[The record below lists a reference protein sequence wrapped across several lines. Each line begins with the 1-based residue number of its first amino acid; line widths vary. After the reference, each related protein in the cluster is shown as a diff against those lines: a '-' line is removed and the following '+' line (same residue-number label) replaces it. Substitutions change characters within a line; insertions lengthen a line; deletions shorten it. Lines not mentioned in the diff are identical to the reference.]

1 METIR
6 RNRKIAI
13 ITFLLSLLFHA
24 SFMIYLIVQKSDYL
38 NTPLPQENALTPEQ
52 AQDKQWAETKA
63 RASNFGAPVLF
74 EDAPSATE
82 QTKTDATPDNSEPE
96 KEEPTEQE
104 TSELERSIDIPR
116 PEEIV
121 AQLPTQQ
128 ETTMQRPKRTRPP
141 QKKPRQSVRQ
151 QQRTTPQPTQ
161 QLSMPKPKQVPTL
174 AQLTQGFLHQPK
186 DEGTHTVHMLGNRKG
201 LPTDEQMKYERYLQ
215 KLSWCLQ
222 NSFNI
227 NNSRFPSSERTET
240 EVQLFLALDK
250 DGRIKKLDVAQSS
263 GSRQLDQFVLFVF
276 RDAGSSFPPVPQYL
290 PHNPF
295 TIMYT
300 VMLNSSDNNFRIYK
314 RS

>member
-38 NTPLPQENALTPEQ
+38 NTPLPQENALNPEQ

-74 EDAPSATE
+74 EDAPSAIE
-82 QTKTDATPDNSEPE
+82 EPKADVTPDNIKSE
-96 KEEPTEQE
+96 KEEPAEQE
-104 TSELERSIDIPR
+104 TSELERSIDIPN
-116 PEEIV
+116 PEKIV
-121 AQLPTQQ
+121 AQLPAQQ
-128 ETTMQRPKRTRPP
+128 ETTMQRPQRTRPP
-141 QKKPRQSVRQ
+141 RKKDIQHVQR
-151 QQRTTPQPTQ
+151 QRTATQSTQ
-161 QLSMPKPKQVPTL
+161 QLSMPKSKQVPTL